1 MKRTTAL
8 LTFVAAGLVAT
19 ALSWFAPANAQSQR
33 QLAESDTSAVTA
45 EPTTPATR
53 EVESTVRAIRSVEIP
68 KRDEVRTV
76 LRLDNNTDLVVPDS
90 TVAPGA
96 DVKVGARISADYV
109 NEGNQN
115 VATFL
120 RTPELIQA
128 P

>member
-1 MKRTTAL
+1 L
-8 LTFVAAGLVAT
+8 AAGLASL
-19 ALSWFAPANAQSQR
+19 ALSWCAGASAQSQL
-33 QLAESDTSAVTA
+33 QLAQSETPSMAAA
-45 EPTTPATR
+45 EAIQPEER
-53 EVESTVRAIRSVEIP
+53 EVESTVRAIRNVEVTSP
-68 KRDEVRTV
+68 NEVRTV
-76 LRLDNNTDLVVPDS
+76 LRLDNDTDLVVPEL

-109 NEGNQN
+109 NEGNRK